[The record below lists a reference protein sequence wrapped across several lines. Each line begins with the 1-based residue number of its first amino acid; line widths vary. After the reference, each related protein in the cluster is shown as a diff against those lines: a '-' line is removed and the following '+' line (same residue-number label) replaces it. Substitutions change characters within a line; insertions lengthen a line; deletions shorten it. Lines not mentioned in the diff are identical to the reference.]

1 MRRTA
6 NMSFEDIKAVIN
18 KLPVD
23 KKLEVVDMLEEELFN
38 RRFRN
43 LLKDFRNTAKE
54 KSISFEEITKEVE
67 EVRQRQYEDCH

>member
-6 NMSFEDIKAVIN
+6 NMNFEDIKAVIN

-38 RRFRN
+38 GRFRN
-43 LLKDFRNTAKE
+43 LLKDFRNSAKE